1 MEYSHFALL
10 TDEGMIE
17 KDMAKA
23 NVTQSSALRVAGLS
37 KSFGDFK
44 AVTDVSFSLSKGER
58 RALIGPNGAG
68 KTTLVNLLTGAFTP
82 TDGTIWLGGK
92 DVTSLPA
99 HLRIQEGLARTF
111 QITNLF
117 NSLTV
122 LENIALAGAER
133 KGEGWHMFR
142 KNAFSTRAL
151 EQAERVMD
159 LIGLT
164 RDAFIEVSD
173 LPYGRQ
179 RLVELGIA
187 LALDPKI
194 LVLDEPA
201 AGLPSEDHDIILAA
215 LDALPKDLAVLM
227 IEHDIELVFRFA
239 SHVTVLAEGKV
250 VSDGSGEFVKNDP
263 KVREVYLG
271 ESTR

>member
-1 MEYSHFALL
+1 MEPVFAALPF
-10 TDEGMIE
+10 EE
-17 KDMAKA
+17 KTAEA
-23 NVTQSSALRVAGLS
+23 EAAGSAALDVSGLS
-37 KSFGDFK
+37 KSFGSFV
-44 AVTDVSFSLSKGER
+44 AVADVSLSLDVGER

-68 KTTLVNLLTGAFTP
+68 KTTLVNLLTGAIAP
-82 TDGTIWLGGK
+82 TKGTIRIGGR

-99 HLRIQEGLARTF
+99 HLRIREGLARTF

-122 LENIALAGAER
+122 LENIALAAAER
-133 KGEGWHMFR
+133 KGEGWRMLR
-142 KNAFSTRAL
+142 MNAFGARAL
-151 EQAERVMD
+151 ERAESVMD

-164 RDAFIEVSD
+164 RDAFVGVGE

-201 AGLPSEDHDIILAA
+201 AGLPSEDHDIILTA
-215 LDALPKDLAVLM
+215 LDALPGDLAVLM

-239 SHVTVLAEGKV
+239 SHVTVMAEGKV
-250 VSDGSGEFVKNDP
+250 VSDGSGEFVRNDP

-271 ESTR
+271 ESAR